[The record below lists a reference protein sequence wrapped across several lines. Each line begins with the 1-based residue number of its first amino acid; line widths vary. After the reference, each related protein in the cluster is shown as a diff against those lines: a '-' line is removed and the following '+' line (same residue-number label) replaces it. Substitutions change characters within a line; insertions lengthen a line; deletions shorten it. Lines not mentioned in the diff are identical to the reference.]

1 MPKVFW
7 ILFFTPVFPLL
18 HTSPSWLPHLNSCLL
33 HPHSSRE
40 LLSLSSL
47 EVWRDATQKASRR
60 WRAQHWRKV
69 ERRRQEEPFIP
80 NAKVKRKVSSVLS
93 LHFFF
98 LCFFLFF
105 ALEETDDDL
114 MVVVFF
120 FHFFFVWNFF
130 FSSIFLLWTRQWQQ
144 ASYRRLI
151 FSSFY
156 LNMMTASLLL
166 SFIFSSIVVTMNKA
180 TIVSLLPSPIAKMK
194 SYYFTYV

>member
-93 LHFFF
+93 LHFIFSMFFSF
-98 LCFFLFF
+98 LCFRRNRRRLNGCCLFLSFFFCLKLFF
-105 ALEETDDDL
+105 
-114 MVVVFF
+114 FF
-120 FHFFFVWNFF
+120 YIFAVDKAMTTSFLPSLNFF
-130 FSSIFLLWTRQWQQ
+130 FFLLEHDD
-144 ASYRRLI
+144 SKLVVVIY
-151 FSSFY
+151 FFFY
-156 LNMMTASLLL
+156 CCYHEQGNDSKL
-166 SFIFSSIVVTMNKA
+166 A
-180 TIVSLLPSPIAKMK
+180 TITH
-194 SYYFTYV
+194 Y